1 MPKEYAA
8 LNEAEEK
15 KDPGILSDV
24 MVPVYEARL
33 KYKEDPVANRD
44 QWSGYMAR
52 TGGYEVASMENV
64 RVAENCVFFAM
75 TDSMTAR
82 WTSLEKLE
90 NEALLA
96 IITGE
101 KDLDYFD
108 EFVSQWKSLGGDQIM
123 QEATEII
130 KKQG

>member
-15 KDPGILSDV
+15 KDPTILSDI

-33 KYKEDPVANRD
+33 KYREDPVGNRD
-44 QWSGYMAR
+44 QWSGFMAR
-52 TGGYEVASMENV
+52 TGGYEVASRENV
-64 RVAENCVFFAM
+64 KVADNCVFFPM
-75 TDSMTAR
+75 TDSMVAK
-82 WTSLEKLE
+82 WTSLEKME

-108 EFVSQWKSLGGDQIM
+108 EFVAQWKSLGGDEM
-123 QEATEII
+123 MAEAAEIV
-130 KKQG
+130 KNQG

>member
-1 MPKEYAA
+1 M
-8 LNEAEEK
+8 
-15 KDPGILSDV
+15 
-24 MVPVYEARL
+24 
-33 KYKEDPVANRD
+33 
-44 QWSGYMAR
+44 
-52 TGGYEVASMENV
+52 
-64 RVAENCVFFAM
+64 F
-75 TDSMTAR
+75 SMTAR

-123 QEATEII
+123 QEATEIV
-130 KKQG
+130 KNQG

>member
-1 MPKEYAA
+1 
-8 LNEAEEK
+8 
-15 KDPGILSDV
+15 
-24 MVPVYEARL
+24 
-33 KYKEDPVANRD
+33 
-44 QWSGYMAR
+44 
-52 TGGYEVASMENV
+52 
-64 RVAENCVFFAM
+64 
-75 TDSMTAR
+75 MTAR

-123 QEATEII
+123 QEATELV
-130 KKQG
+130 KNQG

>member
-1 MPKEYAA
+1 
-8 LNEAEEK
+8 
-15 KDPGILSDV
+15 
-24 MVPVYEARL
+24 
-33 KYKEDPVANRD
+33 
-44 QWSGYMAR
+44 
-52 TGGYEVASMENV
+52 
-64 RVAENCVFFAM
+64 M

-123 QEATEII
+123 QEATEIV
-130 KKQG
+130 KNQG

>member
-1 MPKEYAA
+1 
-8 LNEAEEK
+8 
-15 KDPGILSDV
+15 
-24 MVPVYEARL
+24 
-33 KYKEDPVANRD
+33 
-44 QWSGYMAR
+44 MAR
-52 TGGYEVASMENV
+52 TGGYEVASMDNV
-64 RVAENCVFFAM
+64 KVADNGVFFAM

-123 QEATEII
+123 QEATEIV
-130 KKQG
+130 KNQG

>member
-1 MPKEYAA
+1 
-8 LNEAEEK
+8 
-15 KDPGILSDV
+15 
-24 MVPVYEARL
+24 
-33 KYKEDPVANRD
+33 
-44 QWSGYMAR
+44 
-52 TGGYEVASMENV
+52 
-64 RVAENCVFFAM
+64 M

-82 WTSLEKLE
+82 WTYLEKLE

>member
-1 MPKEYAA
+1 
-8 LNEAEEK
+8 
-15 KDPGILSDV
+15 
-24 MVPVYEARL
+24 
-33 KYKEDPVANRD
+33 
-44 QWSGYMAR
+44 
-52 TGGYEVASMENV
+52 
-64 RVAENCVFFAM
+64 M